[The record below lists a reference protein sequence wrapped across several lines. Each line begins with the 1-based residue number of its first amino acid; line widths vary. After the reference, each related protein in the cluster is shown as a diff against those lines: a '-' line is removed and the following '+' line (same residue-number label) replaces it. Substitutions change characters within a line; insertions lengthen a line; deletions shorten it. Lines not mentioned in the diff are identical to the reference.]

1 MSEIADVVVD
11 HSRASEILTRTCRLQ
26 KNPSHGD
33 NFWRG
38 DDVCSVGW
46 ASVIRNVVV
55 GRLRATDDPDQ
66 RAVDVAMLHEGL
78 AGIAALQLPGLL
90 AMNVGCDL
98 GLRDGGWTFAITNDW
113 QDADAYRVYDAEE
126 EHNRLRREIFAVICE
141 EIARVQFTID
151 QDPTQ

>member
-1 MSEIADVVVD
+1 LRGADV
-11 HSRASEILTRTCRLQ
+11 R
-26 KNPSHGD
+26 N
-33 NFWRG
+33 
-38 DDVCSVGW
+38 VGW

-55 GRLRATDDPDQ
+55 GRLRATDNPDQ
-66 RAVDVAMLHEGL
+66 RAVDVAMLHQGL

-113 QDADAYRVYDAEE
+113 QDADAYRGYDADQ

-141 EIARVQFTID
+141 EIARVQFMID
-151 QDPTQ
+151 R